1 MFLIESE
8 RGTKEE
14 EKSKD
19 QGRVLVEAVLAKV
32 RSTDAVRAR
41 RRCLAISSEARSEP
55 LALLSLCRYVTVC
68 GGCREWVP
76 SEAKNGGPPELRR
89 T

>member
-1 MFLIESE
+1 MLINTTDTTIFPIFLIESE
-8 RGTKEE
+8 RGTEEE

-32 RSTDAVRAR
+32 RQVRAR

-55 LALLSLCRYVTVC
+55 LALLSLYF
-68 GGCREWVP
+68 
-76 SEAKNGGPPELRR
+76 NGVYDVDGQLNSSI
-89 T
+89 